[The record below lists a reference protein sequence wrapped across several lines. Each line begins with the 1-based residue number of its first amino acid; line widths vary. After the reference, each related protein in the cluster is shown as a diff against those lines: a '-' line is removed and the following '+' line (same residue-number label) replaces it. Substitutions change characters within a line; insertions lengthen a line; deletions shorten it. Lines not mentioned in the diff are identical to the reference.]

1 MKRLFI
7 QVVPAFVLV
16 ASATVPSALA
26 QSNSN
31 PCTASQS
38 MAVKCYVRNAIETST
53 VNVPAGMS
61 TQQYQSYGV
70 AVLRILQSG
79 HTYFMVLGAAAA
91 ISDAMP
97 AGNNDGSANQAAQ
110 DAAVNSIVDAALTN
124 GLITLPNNVTESQ
137 VQEFA
142 RDTTDKMDTNDGPSF
157 SPGGVLRLIDS
168 YIVTYTDS
176 SGNVNWTAVSS
187 ALNTAV
193 TNMISSGIIKI
204 PSPMTAPQMSQFAI
218 GVAQAIE
225 TYKNATNKKTL

>member
-1 MKRLFI
+1 MKRLFV
-7 QVVPAFVLV
+7 QVVPVFILV
-16 ASATVPSALA
+16 ASATALPALA

-31 PCTASQS
+31 PCTTSQS

-61 TQQYQSYGV
+61 TQQYQSYGA

-97 AGNNDGSANQAAQ
+97 PGNSDGSANQAAQ
-110 DAAVNSIVDAALTN
+110 DAAVNSIVDVALTN
-124 GLITLPNNVTESQ
+124 GLITLPSSVTESQ

-142 RDTTDKMDTNDGPSF
+142 RDTTDKMDANDGPSF

-168 YIVTYTDS
+168 YVVTYTDS
-176 SGNVNWTAVSS
+176 NGNVDWTSVSS

-193 TNMISSGIIKI
+193 SNMISSGIIKI
-204 PSPMTAPQMSQFAI
+204 PSAMSAAQMGQFAI

-225 TYKNATNKKTL
+225 TYKAATNKKTL

>member
-1 MKRLFI
+1 MKRLFV
-7 QVVPAFVLV
+7 QVVPAFILV
-16 ASATVPSALA
+16 ASATALPALA

-31 PCTASQS
+31 PCTTSQS

-53 VNVPAGMS
+53 VIVPAGMS

-97 AGNNDGSANQAAQ
+97 PGNSDGSANQAAQ

-124 GLITLPNNVTESQ
+124 GLITLPNSVTESQ

-168 YIVTYTDS
+168 YVVTYTDS
-176 SGNVNWTAVSS
+176 NGNVDWTSVSS

-204 PSPMTAPQMSQFAI
+204 PSAMTASQMSQFAI

-225 TYKNATNKKTL
+225 TYKNATNKKSL

>member
-1 MKRLFI
+1 MKRLF
-7 QVVPAFVLV
+7 VPVLPVFILV
-16 ASATVPSALA
+16 ASATALPAHA
-26 QSNSN
+26 QSNNN
-31 PCTASQS
+31 PCATSQS

-97 AGNNDGSANQAAQ
+97 PGNNDGSANQAAQ

-124 GLITLPNNVTESQ
+124 GLLTLPTSVTEPQ
-137 VQEFA
+137 VQQFA

-168 YIVTYTDS
+168 YLVTYTDS
-176 SGNVNWTAVSS
+176 NGNVDWTSVSS

-204 PSPMTAPQMSQFAI
+204 PSTMTAAQMSQFAI

-225 TYKNATNKKTL
+225 TYKTATNKKTL

>member
-1 MKRLFI
+1 MKRVLV
-7 QVVPAFVLV
+7 QVVPALILALC
-16 ASATVPSALA
+16 ASALPAHA
-26 QSNSN
+26 QGYYCGS
-31 PCTASQS
+31 SQS
-38 MAVKCYVRNAIETST
+38 LAVKCYVYSAVQSGT
-53 VNVPAGMS
+53 VTIPNGMS
-61 TQQYQSYGV
+61 MSQYQSYGV

-97 AGNNDGSANQAAQ
+97 GKNNDGSANQAAQ
-110 DAAVNSIVDAALTN
+110 DAAVNAIIDSALTN
-124 GLITLPNNVTESQ
+124 GLITLPNSVTEAQ

-176 SGNVNWTAVSS
+176 NGNVNWTSVSS

-193 TNMISSGIIKI
+193 TNMIGSGMIKI
-204 PSPMTAPQMSQFAI
+204 PSGITAAQVTQFAV

-225 TYKNATNKKTL
+225 TYKTATNKKSL